1 MRCLLALLLI
11 FVSVA
16 AYAQPGGGEGV
27 GGGTGVS
34 GQRLPKNCTII
45 STDSRGVVQC
55 TGGFGTIAAVSDLPT
70 LRTVD
75 YTTISNGTIIEVMGG
90 ASTLDG
96 GGGTYEWQSSSTAT
110 DDGGIVVNPTG
121 NGGNGRWIRRVTE
134 QGGVPLQ
141 VWGAVVAPTAG
152 TISTV
157 QMQAAFDW
165 AGINNGTLYCS
176 GVFYSD
182 TLTVTGTVRLV
193 GPGTN
198 PTSSNNVNGT
208 NSAPCEIRKN
218 PNNATAVAVAGGTI
232 PDGSYFLRVYAYDG
246 AGATGNVL
254 QVIPV
259 PAAAIALS
267 GGNNSIT
274 ATWPEVVGAA
284 SYKVFIGGPSV
295 PIAAAGGPASSSDL
309 FSSSVVTGSTI
320 TFTSLPS
327 NPGNIASLDWI
338 TAGSAYTA
346 GTYTNVPLTGGSGTG
361 ATADITVGSGG
372 FVTAAV
378 INNPGINYTWWD
390 SLTAAAANIGGTGSG
405 FATVVSTLVM
415 APDWLEPNIV
425 VPYLT
430 SNFLVMEH
438 VRVNGSGR
446 ASHNVYFCDSADA
459 TSPASLVVGSALCA
473 GGVNGTY
480 NESVR
485 FNDNYLAGS
494 VVGGMYLGDSRFLAW
509 SWGTKYFGGRYAVYL
524 SNNADHRF
532 ENDTFST
539 GHGVQGNE
547 CGIVQQFSSTSA
559 FIGSEIF
566 ASWCGV
572 FQDRDSKRNKFIG
585 GDFDRHFYYGIRAL
599 GENHQII
606 SPKMTAQCLG
616 KLTNLG
622 NLCNDISV
630 GNNQTASITSPIF
643 DVGAG
648 VNTGTQLPSYNIY
661 FETPNNISNACP
673 SVVIGINQPNNSG
686 NPYLSDVTNSYEC
699 TTTGRRRL
707 TINAN
712 HAVLPTADTG
722 TTLHTAGIDGAN
734 NVLQMD
740 AFRNGV
746 PTVSPYITMRNHN
759 GTVAARTHINT
770 ATDLGLIQW
779 QGDTDAGSAIG
790 GIIKCRTTEQF
801 TATANGTKCMGMGTA
816 NTTATQ
822 TTALQWQLGVTV
834 GAPATDLTLTQGAL
848 GMQRQ
853 GTVTGS
859 ASAPGAGGAKLEIV
873 CGTNAGTAKIVAYA
887 GTDAS
892 PYVVLD
898 NIGAGVTGC

>member
-1 MRCLLALLLI
+1 MRVLLLALLSLL
-11 FVSVA
+11 FVASASAQVG
-16 AYAQPGGGEGV
+16 QPGGVVHQNPPLSCPFV
-27 GGGTGVS
+27 G
-34 GQRLPKNCTII
+34 
-45 STDSRGVVQC
+45 TDSRGLYLC
-55 TGGFGTIAAVSDLPT
+55 TPTPGGGGGFLPSVSSIAILRAIDTSVVSD
-70 LRTVD
+70 
-75 YTTISNGTIIEVMGG
+75 GTIIAVTG
-90 ASTLDG
+90 SVTPLDG
-96 GGGTYEWQSSSTAT
+96 GGGTYDWQVSSTAT
-110 DDGGIVVNPTG
+110 DDGGIVINPTG
-121 NGGNGRWIRRVTE
+121 NVGNGRWIRQVTE

-141 VWGAVVAPTAG
+141 VWGAVIAPTAA
-152 TISTV
+152 TISTT

-165 AGINNGTLYCS
+165 AGINNGTLYCG

-198 PTSSNNVNGT
+198 PTSSSNVNGV

-218 PNNATAVAVAGGTI
+218 PNNATAIAVAGGTI

-246 AGATGNVL
+246 ASATGNVL
-254 QVIPV
+254 KVIPV
-259 PAAAIALS
+259 PASAIALS

-274 ATWPEVVGAA
+274 ATWPAVTGAA
-284 SYKVFIGGPSV
+284 SYKVYIGGPST
-295 PIAAAGGPASSSDL
+295 PTQAAGGPASSSDL
-309 FSSSVVTGSTI
+309 FSSSVVTSPTI
-320 TFTSLPS
+320 TFTSLPA

-338 TAGSAYTA
+338 TAGSSYTS
-346 GTYTNVPLTGGSGTG
+346 GSYTNVSLTGGSGSG
-361 ATADITVGSGG
+361 ATANITVGSGG
-372 FVTAAV
+372 FITAAT
-378 INNPGINYTWWD
+378 INNPGVNYTWWD
-390 SLTAAAANIGGTGSG
+390 SLTVNSADVGGTGSG
-405 FATVVSTLVM
+405 FATMVSTLVM

-425 VPYLT
+425 VPYKT
-430 SNFLVMEH
+430 SSFLVMEH
-438 VRVNGSGR
+438 VRINGSGR
-446 ASHNVYFCDSADA
+446 ASHNVYFCDADDA
-459 TSPASLVVGSALCA
+459 TSPASLVVGTTLCA

-494 VVGGMYLGDSRFLAW
+494 ILSAMYLGDSRFLAW
-509 SWGTKYFGGRYAVYL
+509 SWGTKYFGGRSAIYL

-532 ENDTFST
+532 ENDTFSA

-547 CGIVQQFSSTSA
+547 CGIVQKFSSTSA

-572 FQDRDSKRNKFIG
+572 FQDSDSKRNKFIG

-661 FETPNNISNACP
+661 FETANSISNSCP
-673 SVVIGINQPNNSG
+673 TVVIGINQPNSSG
-686 NPYLSDVTNSYEC
+686 NPFITDVTNSYEC

-707 TINAN
+707 TVNAN
-712 HAVLPTADTG
+712 HAVLPTADVG
-722 TTLHTAGIDGAN
+722 TTLHTAGIDGGN
-734 NVLQMD
+734 NVLEMD
-740 AFRNGV
+740 AFRGGIS
-746 PTVSPYITMRNHN
+746 TVFPYIIMRNHN
-759 GTVAARTHINT
+759 GTVAARTHININ
-770 ATDLGLIQW
+770 TDLGLLEFE
-779 QGDTDAGSAIG
+779 GDTDAGSAVG

-801 TATANGTKCMGMGTA
+801 SDTANGTKCMGLGTA
-816 NTTATQ
+816 NTTTTQ

-834 GAPATDLTLTQGAL
+834 GAPTTDLTLTQGAL
-848 GMQRQ
+848 GLQRQ
-853 GTVTGS
+853 GTITGS
-859 ASAPGAGGAKLEIV
+859 ASAPGAGGMKLEMV
-873 CGTNAGTAKIVAYA
+873 CGTNAGTAKIIAYA
-887 GTDAS
+887 GTSAT
-892 PYVVLD
+892 PVPVLD